1 MQENLKLDSQP
12 NQLAN
17 RAEAER
23 KSGSDRLANTKSLAP
38 FTSREADAP
47 GSKAKIR

>member
-1 MQENLKLDSQP
+1 MEENLKLDSQP

-17 RAEAER
+17 RVETER

-38 FTSREADAP
+38 FTSREANAP
-47 GSKAKIR
+47 ISKVKTG